1 MPDIVDPDQDRNNV
15 RMQIDAVLFPAGKQ
29 IRHAVSADAAVQH
42 LNIRAI
48 QAQIRLDQAGIAAS
62 HKSAAVIAAAQTI
75 RYGVALK
82 WDSHIFLPIF
92 EVACCHNI
100 MRFL

>member
-1 MPDIVDPDQDRNNV
+1 
-15 RMQIDAVLFPAGKQ
+15 MQIDAVLFPAGKQ

-62 HKSAAVIAAAQTI
+62 HKSAAVTALLVVVFPMPISP
-75 RYGVALK
+75 VAK
-82 WDSHIFLPIF
+82 TQ
-92 EVACCHNI
+92 
-100 MRFL
+100 